1 MGEQSWWASGAQ
13 RPACWHRLWEHSQQL
28 LLTQGNQAFWLA
40 PSVTLGAVG
49 ALGLASK
56 GHQFPSC
63 FRVKVAGPVLEGSME
78 LQVPVCARKQ
88 DLLPSQCQEMEPG
101 TTWRLQRQG
110 MRSVDLRVLPILT
123 VVICF
128 SICGFRESYASRW
141 LCDPLDAFWGSLIF
155 LLQGS

>member
-78 LQVPVCARKQ
+78 LQVPVCARNTQ
-88 DLLPSQCQEMEPG
+88 AHTG
-101 TTWRLQRQG
+101 
-110 MRSVDLRVLPILT
+110 LT
-123 VVICF
+123 AKPVPRNGAWNNVETSEAGDEEC
-128 SICGFRESYASRW
+128 
-141 LCDPLDAFWGSLIF
+141 
-155 LLQGS
+155 